1 MGVSSFL
8 KFWSVKPVQHDQN
21 DVYPKSDKDATPHFS
36 FEVKP
41 SLRVYLRAEIRTSL
55 GYFRS
60 DRVIESILYS
70 SSI

>member
-41 SLRVYLRAEIRTSL
+41 SLRVYLREN
-55 GYFRS
+55 
-60 DRVIESILYS
+60 
-70 SSI
+70 